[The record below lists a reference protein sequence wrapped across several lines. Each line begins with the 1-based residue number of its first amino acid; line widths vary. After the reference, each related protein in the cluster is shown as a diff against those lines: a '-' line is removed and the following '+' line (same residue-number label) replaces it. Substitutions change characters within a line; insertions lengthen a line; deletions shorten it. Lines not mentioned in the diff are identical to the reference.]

1 MHDLIALPLPQED
14 YHKLLTKY
22 AEAEN
27 TIDQLRFG
35 AKVLG
40 WMGRECGPG
49 PPTPERTLS
58 QSLEKP
64 PAFRDPG
71 DRGTWSLE
79 KPPASRDPGDR
90 GTWSS
95 LVLPQ
100 GLSVTWG
107 SGLAL
112 SLNPRNLGH
121 PEALSF

>member
-64 PAFRDPG
+64 PA
-71 DRGTWSLE
+71 
-79 KPPASRDPGDR
+79 SRDPGDR

-95 LVLPQ
+95 LVLPK
-100 GLSVTWG
+100 GLSVTWDG
-107 SGLAL
+107 GLAL

-121 PEALSF
+121 PGISPEALSF